1 MFFVIV
7 RKPYH
12 VSSKMSITQLDGAI
26 RDQIID
32 KCRDPRLR
40 RIFLEK
46 TSSGALA
53 SLQETDKVH
62 EAGNI

>member
-1 MFFVIV
+1 
-7 RKPYH
+7 
-12 VSSKMSITQLDGAI
+12 MSITQLDEAI

-40 RIFLEK
+40 QIFLEK